1 MYDVEEAQCDF
12 LMVMIF
18 IFLIDSVMTFIFVK
32 RYITL
37 KNQLRLKK
45 ELEGTPERVEKTKGK
60 KKTKKCKKRVEETK
74 EAVLQREDIE
84 AHQAEPVIKDECL
97 NSSIQSEESHTEF
110 IKKTAVA
117 QAPEVPTHVVSQ
129 MPQQQ
134 YVQGYPQTLQIGDR
148 TYIAVRVSEF
158 QNLQR
163 IPPQVLYMRNGHGN
177 F

>member
-18 IFLIDSVMTFIFVK
+18 IFLIDSVMTFVYAN
-32 RYITL
+32 RLITL
-37 KNQLRLKK
+37 RNQLRLKK
-45 ELEGTPERVEKTKGK
+45 EIEGTPEGAKKLKAG
-60 KKTKKCKKRVEETK
+60 KKTKKTKKRAEETK
-74 EAVLQREDIE
+74 EPAIPREDIE
-84 AHQAEPVIKDECL
+84 AHQAEPVIKDDSL

-117 QAPEVPTHVVSQ
+117 QAPQVPTHAVSQ
-129 MPQQQ
+129 MPQHQ

-163 IPPQVLYMRNGHGN
+163 IPPQVLYMRNGHSN